1 MESEWG
7 LSGREDHGGPRRKG
21 FWKEEEIGGLGSP
34 SLQGGGWR
42 QTQHLRWAR
51 HIYTGPLSLSQ
62 NSWELGLLAPFYR

>member
-42 QTQHLRWAR
+42 QE
-51 HIYTGPLSLSQ
+51 GSLTSCPSPAFPGASTTLQ
-62 NSWELGLLAPFYR
+62 I